1 MWRVY
6 PSFLQLT
13 FPPLLTALA
22 IQKAQKHVTTQTN
35 DGNPPS
41 PQRHTEGEGTHLVEL
56 SAHLLGLELLQEV
69 PVLDGVQGHDLRA
82 PPLPVIPDRR
92 TPPENKQSHTVS
104 PALGLAISCFILNIS
119 FYTVLIL
126 YHKKENYLRQI
137 VLSICYS
144 FYCVCLFYYGKQ
156 CVAHIL

>member
-41 PQRHTEGEGTHLVEL
+41 PQRHTEGEGTHLVEQV
-56 SAHLLGLELLQEV
+56 LGVVVEGVVGEHALVSVDTVPRGVEQLAREV
-69 PVLDGVQGHDLRA
+69 
-82 PPLPVIPDRR
+82 
-92 TPPENKQSHTVS
+92 T
-104 PALGLAISCFILNIS
+104 
-119 FYTVLIL
+119 
-126 YHKKENYLRQI
+126 
-137 VLSICYS
+137 
-144 FYCVCLFYYGKQ
+144 
-156 CVAHIL
+156 

>member
-1 MWRVY
+1 MLIQTDENRVFPAFAPTMLGLSLVGARVRFMWRVY

-13 FPPLLTALA
+13 FPPLLTEKLLTLA
-22 IQKAQKHVTTQTN
+22 IQRAQKHVTTQTN

-92 TPPENKQSHTVS
+92 TPRKTNRVTPFH
-104 PALGLAISCFILNIS
+104 LDWGLLFH
-119 FYTVLIL
+119 VL
-126 YHKKENYLRQI
+126 
-137 VLSICYS
+137 
-144 FYCVCLFYYGKQ
+144 F
-156 CVAHIL
+156 